1 MMIAVIQPPCIL
13 YTLFRHFDKELEKTD
28 ISNTNLK
35 RENEK
40 APDRTSRGFLS
51 IRWPGL
57 DRRGNCPLPG
67 GFPAARWKR

>member
-35 RENEK
+35 RELI
-40 APDRTSRGFLS
+40 SFS
-51 IRWPGL
+51 IGRYWYTL
-57 DRRGNCPLPG
+57 T
-67 GFPAARWKR
+67 